1 VNEPSETKDT
11 EGASLEWGV
20 NEVLKRTKTVP
31 DIIFDKG
38 GWGKE
43 PMVRVLGKNPLD
55 VVNKVQSILRQ
66 I

>member
-1 VNEPSETKDT
+1 M
-11 EGASLEWGV
+11 EWGV